1 MHTHHASQN
10 AGLVIR
16 ELSSPDRRSPQCLY
30 QQLLILQGFSLAR
43 RARRLQIGLVLQCEE
58 VISEIIFGPYCRIS
72 MLECK
77 GMGRVHSGFYGAL
90 FNGDEEQGRLFD
102 DLVGSIHSAD
112 AGKGKAIYLTGVSTS
127 TMP

>member
-1 MHTHHASQN
+1 
-10 AGLVIR
+10 
-16 ELSSPDRRSPQCLY
+16 
-30 QQLLILQGFSLAR
+30 
-43 RARRLQIGLVLQCEE
+43 
-58 VISEIIFGPYCRIS
+58 

-112 AGKGKAIYLTGVSTS
+112 AGKGKAIYLTGVSYGRRPALCPVPASLSGGVTCRHLSMACHVARLHPQLTCLTS
-127 TMP
+127 CSPLMTA